1 MAATPVLEKTNKKT
15 VKSKSASGLNGAAL
29 HVDISEFANRTFPD
43 PLGRSWEQVLIDREE
58 ILSKSQPERLPP
70 HGMTVME
77 HIIGKWPGDETD
89 EQIEEALRWIS

>member
-1 MAATPVLEKTNKKT
+1 MSATPVLDKPKKKLTKTKL
-15 VKSKSASGLNGAAL
+15 VQGLNGAAIP
-29 HVDISEFANRTFPD
+29 VDISEFANRTFPD